1 MTAKTP
7 EYLQCEK
14 PLIERLRAKGWTYRR
29 GIEVL
34 EDEKE
39 PLLLSRLKCAIVR
52 INGVGEN
59 EAEEAINLLKAAP
72 FGVEGSRRV
81 LDYLKNGVPVKDEE
95 TSQPKRLMLID
106 YENLENNEFLVANQV
121 GYPFKTKIPDIILYV
136 NGIPLVII
144 ECKKLDVSW
153 KKAYGQIKEYEKEMP
168 ELFKYVQVGVAVG
181 NKAVYFPT
189 VPWQSSV
196 QVYEWKWGNFDPLD
210 DLVELLKPETLL
222 DVLRYFT
229 FYRESGGAFAKVL
242 PRYMQYRAVREI
254 VNIAVGYAKGETE
267 RNRGLI
273 WHWQGSGKT
282 LTMIFSAYKI
292 KRLLGNP
299 TIFFVVDRR
308 ELERQLSDE
317 LKAVGLSFEVIDSI
331 EKLKN
336 VLTHADGKRGT
347 FITLIHK
354 FRPEELEDVLR
365 ELKRKSRRQRT
376 IMNRRDVVVLID
388 EGHRTQYGELASTMR
403 SILRNASFFAFTG
416 TPIAKKGRDTYAT
429 FGYKDRPYLDRY
441 FITQSIEDGFTV
453 KIAYQ
458 PRLEED
464 VHLKRELL
472 EAFLSSKLEEIPEEY
487 RGKIEEKLK
496 RRLNAIKVFLKN
508 PRRIE
513 MIAED
518 IAKHYKESVEP
529 FKAMVVAVDREACV
543 LYKRALDKYLPKDY
557 TEVVMTFSRDDSDII
572 KEYRRELEERFPG
585 KDMAEIRERIRE
597 DFRNK
602 EIPKILIVTDM
613 LLTGFDAPVL
623 QTMYLDKPLKE
634 HRLLQAIA
642 RTNRPFF
649 RNGENIKPFG
659 LVIDYVGIFKELK
672 RALEIYDE
680 VDIKGAT
687 YNIQEIRQE
696 LREKVSKAMGYFEGI
711 EPKRDRSTVMKA
723 VETLFR
729 NKKGEEFQRLYREIR
744 HHYKLL
750 REGREEFRETFKWL
764 TEVYYA
770 YLSKV
775 EGIPPEM
782 ELKADE
788 FLNEALRFIHET
800 VDIEGIRRDFPIIEL
815 DEEFLRKVMREK
827 DRRKAFTNLLFS
839 VRHYVNTH
847 KGPLTEDLVE
857 QIERIIKA
865 WRQKREEIEKL
876 YGELLEIAEEIEKR
890 SKEQRKLGLSELEYA
905 LLMILKKH
913 VKADTHELIEGIT
926 RLLRETEGLRFP
938 RWTEKAEVV
947 SEVSKKV
954 MLFLVRKYKGRCDD
968 IIKTRNELLEVLK
981 RWG

>member
-1 MTAKTP
+1 MPAQTP

-14 PLIERLRAKGWTYRR
+14 PILERLKEKGWTYRR

-34 EDEKE
+34 EDENE
-39 PLLLSRLKCAIVR
+39 PLLISRLKNAIVR
-52 INGVGEN
+52 INGVSER
-59 EAEEAINLLKAAP
+59 EAEEAINLLKATP

-95 TSQPKRLMLID
+95 TAQPKRLMLID
-106 YENLENNEFLVANQV
+106 YENLGNNEFLVANQV
-121 GYPFKTKIPDIILYV
+121 GYPFKTKIPDIVLYV

-144 ECKKLDVSW
+144 ECKKLNVSW
-153 KKAYGQIKEYEKEMP
+153 KKAYEQIKSYEKEMP
-168 ELFKYVQVGVAVG
+168 ELFKYVQIGVAVG
-181 NKAVYFPT
+181 DKPVYFPI
-189 VPWQSSV
+189 VPWLSSV
-196 QVYEWKWGNFDPLD
+196 PIYEWKGKSFDDLD
-210 DLVELLKPETLL
+210 NLVELLKPETIL

-229 FYRESGGAFAKVL
+229 FYRESGGAFTKVL

-254 VNIAVGYAKGETE
+254 VNIAVGYARGETE

-299 TIFFVVDRR
+299 TIFFVVDRK
-308 ELERQLSDE
+308 ELERQLSNE

-331 EKLKN
+331 EKLRE
-336 VLTHADGKRGT
+336 VLTHADGKRGI

-354 FRPEELEDVLR
+354 FRAEDLNEVMENLR
-365 ELKRKSRRQRT
+365 RKSRRRKT
-376 IMNRRDVVVLID
+376 IMNRKDVVVLID

-403 SILRNASFFAFTG
+403 SILKSASFFAFTG

-458 PRLEED
+458 ARLEED

-487 RGKIEEKLK
+487 RGRVEEKLK
-496 RRLNAIKVFLKN
+496 KRLNAIKVFLKN
-508 PRRIE
+508 PKRIE
-513 MIAED
+513 TIARDIAE
-518 IAKHYKESVEP
+518 HYKGSVEP
-529 FKAMVVAVDREACV
+529 FKAMVVAVDRESCV
-543 LYKRALDKYLPKDY
+543 LYKRALDKYLPTEY
-557 TEVVMTFSRDDSDII
+557 TEVVMTFNRDDSDVI
-572 KEYRRELEERFPG
+572 KEYQKELEERFPG
-585 KDMAEIRERIRE
+585 KDMAEIRERIRK

-602 EIPKILIVTDM
+602 SFPKILIVTDM
-613 LLTGFDAPVL
+613 LLTGFDAPIL

-642 RTNRPFF
+642 RTNRPFIK
-649 RNGENIKPFG
+649 NGENVKPFG
-659 LVIDYVGIFKELK
+659 LIVDYVGIFKELK

-680 VDIKGAT
+680 ADIEGAT
-687 YNIQEIRQE
+687 YSVEEIKKE
-696 LREKVSKAMGYFEGI
+696 LRKKISKAMGYFDYL
-711 EPKRDRSTVMKA
+711 EPRRDRETIMNA

-729 NKKGEEFQRLYREIR
+729 NNKGEEFGRLYREIR
-744 HHYKLL
+744 NYYKLL
-750 REGREEFRETFKWL
+750 REDRDEFREAFKWL

-770 YLSKV
+770 YRAKV
-775 EGIPPEM
+775 DGVPPEV

-788 FLNEALRFIHET
+788 FFREALRFIHKT
-800 VDIEGIRRDFPIIEL
+800 VDIGKIKADFPIIEL
-815 DEEFLRKVMREK
+815 DEEFLKKVMRERDK
-827 DRRKAFTNLLFS
+827 RKAFTNLLFS

-857 QIERIIKA
+857 QVERIIEA
-865 WRQKREEIEKL
+865 WRHKKEEIEKL
-876 YGELLEIAEEIEKR
+876 YGELLGIAGEIEKR
-890 SKEQRKLGLSELEYA
+890 SWEQKKLGLNELEYA
-905 LLMILKKH
+905 LLMVLKKH
-913 VKADTHELIEGIT
+913 VKTNTNELIKGV
-926 RLLRETEGLRFP
+926 RKLLKETEGLRFS
-938 RWTEKAEVV
+938 RWREKTEIV
-947 SEVSKKV
+947 SEVSRKI
-954 MLFLVRKYKGRCDD
+954 MLFIVREYKEECDD

>member
-1 MTAKTP
+1 LNETP

-14 PLIERLRAKGWTYRR
+14 PLIERLKAKGWTYRR

-34 EDEKE
+34 EDETE
-39 PLLLSRLKCAIVR
+39 PLLISRLRGVIVR
-52 INGVGEN
+52 INNVSEK
-59 EAEEAINLLKAAP
+59 EAEEAINLLKAAH

-81 LDYLKNGVPVKDEE
+81 LDYLKNGIPVKDEE
-95 TSQPKRLMLID
+95 TGEPKRLMVID
-106 YENLENNEFLVANQV
+106 YENPKNNEFLVANQV

-136 NGIPLVII
+136 NGIPLVIM

-153 KKAYGQIKEYEKEMP
+153 KKAYEQIKGYEQEMP

-181 NKAVYFPT
+181 DKPVYFPI
-189 VPWQSSV
+189 VPWLSSV
-196 QVYEWKWGNFDPLD
+196 PVYEWKWGNFDPLD
-210 DLVELLKPETLL
+210 DIIELLKPKTLL
-222 DVLRYFT
+222 DILRYFT
-229 FYRESGGAFAKVL
+229 FYRERDGAFTEVL

-254 VNIAVGYAKGETE
+254 VNLAVGYARGETE

-299 TIFFVVDRR
+299 TIFFIVDRR
-308 ELERQLSDE
+308 ELEKQLSDE
-317 LKAVGLSFEVIDSI
+317 LKDVGLSFEVIASI
-331 EKLKN
+331 EKLKE

-354 FRPEELEDVLR
+354 FRPEELEGVLS
-365 ELKRKSRRQRT
+365 ELKKKSRRQTT

-388 EGHRTQYGELASTMR
+388 EGHRTQYGDLASTMR

-487 RGKIEEKLK
+487 RGRVEEKLK
-496 RRLNAIKVFLKN
+496 KRLNAIKVFMKN

-518 IAKHYKESVEP
+518 IARHYRERVEP

-543 LYKRALDKYLPKDY
+543 LYKRALDKYLPENF
-557 TEVVMTFSRDDSDII
+557 TEVVMTFNRDEGDVI
-572 KEYRRELEERFPG
+572 KEYQKELEEHFPR
-585 KDMAEIRERIRE
+585 KDMAEIREKIRG
-597 DFRNK
+597 DFKRK
-602 EIPKILIVTDM
+602 ETPKILIVTDM
-613 LLTGFDAPVL
+613 LLTGFDAPIL

-642 RTNRPFF
+642 RTNRPFL
-649 RNGENIKPFG
+649 RNGENVKPFG
-659 LVIDYVGIFKELK
+659 LVIDYVGVFKELK

-680 VDIKGAT
+680 VDIRGAA
-687 YNIQEIRQE
+687 YNIEEIRRE
-696 LREKVSKAMGYFEGI
+696 LGEKVSKALSYFEGL
-711 EPKRDRSTVMKA
+711 ELRRDRETIMKA
-723 VETLFR
+723 VEILFR
-729 NKKGEEFQRLYREIR
+729 NNKGEDFQRLYREIR
-744 HHYKLL
+744 HYYKLL
-750 REGREEFRETFKWL
+750 PEGREEFKERFKWL

-770 YLSKV
+770 YLAKV
-775 EGIPPEM
+775 ESIPPEM

-788 FLNEALRFIHET
+788 FLNEAMKFIHET
-800 VDIEGIRRDFPIIEL
+800 VDIDEIRDDFPIIEL
-815 DEEFLRKVMREK
+815 DEEFLKRIIREK
-827 DRRKAFTNLLFS
+827 DRRKAFNNLLFS

-847 KGPLTEDLVE
+847 KGPLTEDLVG
-857 QIERIIKA
+857 QVERIIEA
-865 WRQKREEIEKL
+865 WRRKREEIEEL
-876 YGELLEIAEEIEKR
+876 YEELLEIAEEVEKR
-890 SKEQRKLGLSELEYA
+890 SEEQKKLGLNGLEYT
-905 LLMILKKH
+905 LLMVLKRH
-913 VKADTHELIEGIT
+913 VEADTNELIEGIAK
-926 RLLRETEGLRFP
+926 LLHETESLRFP

-947 SEVSKKV
+947 SEVSKRV
-954 MLFLVRKYKGRCDD
+954 MLFLVREYKEKCDD
-968 IIKTRNELLEVLK
+968 IVKTRNELLGVLK

>member
-1 MTAKTP
+1 MPAQTP

-14 PLIERLRAKGWTYRR
+14 PMIERLVRAGWEYRR

-34 EDEKE
+34 EDEGE
-39 PLLLSRLKCAIVR
+39 PLLLSRLRRAIVR
-52 INGVGEN
+52 INGVTD
-59 EAEEAINLLKAAP
+59 EEAGEAITLLKAAP
-72 FGVEGSRRV
+72 FGIEGSRRV
-81 LDYLKNGVPVKDEE
+81 LDYLKNGVPIKDDE
-95 TSQPKRLMLID
+95 TGQPKRVMLID
-106 YENLENNEFLVANQV
+106 YERPENNEFIVANQV
-121 GYPFKTKIPDIILYV
+121 GYPFRTKIPDLVLYI

-153 KKAYGQIKEYEKEMP
+153 KKAYEQIKGYEGEMP
-168 ELFKYVQVGVAVG
+168 ELFKYVQVGVAIG
-181 NKAVYFPT
+181 DKPVYFPT
-189 VPWQSSV
+189 VPWLESV
-196 QVYEWKWGNFDPLD
+196 PVYEWKGESFDPLD
-210 DLVELLKPETLL
+210 NLTAMLKPLTFL
-222 DVLRYFT
+222 DILRYFT
-229 FYRESGGAFAKVL
+229 FYRESWGTFTKVL
-242 PRYMQYRAVREI
+242 PRYMQYRAVKEI
-254 VNIAVGYAKGETE
+254 VSQAVAYARGETD

-317 LKAVGLSFEVIDSI
+317 LKAVGLSFEVIGSI
-331 EKLKN
+331 PHLKE
-336 VLTHADGKRGT
+336 VLTHADGKRGI

-354 FRPEELEDVLR
+354 FRPEELEEVLQELRR
-365 ELKRKSRRQRT
+365 ERRRRRT
-376 IMNRRDVVVLID
+376 IMDRKDVVVLID
-388 EGHRTQYGELASTMR
+388 EGHRTQYGDLADMMR
-403 SILRNASFFAFTG
+403 SMLEKASLFAFTG

-429 FGYKDRPYLDRY
+429 FGYRDRPYLDRY

-472 EAFLSSKLEEIPEEY
+472 EAFLSSKLEEIPEDY
-487 RGKIEEKLK
+487 RERVEEKLK
-496 RRLNAIKVFLKN
+496 KRLNAIRVFLKN

-518 IAKHYKESVEP
+518 IARHYRENVEP

-543 LYKRALDKYLPKDY
+543 YYKRALDKHLPPEY
-557 TEVVMTFSRDDSDII
+557 SEVVMTFGRDDPKPMKDYA
-572 KEYRRELEERFPG
+572 EELRKRFPG
-585 KDMAEIRERIRE
+585 KDMEEIRERIRE
-597 DFRNK
+597 NFRNK
-602 EIPKILIVTDM
+602 ETPKILIVTDM
-613 LLTGFDAPVL
+613 LLTGFDAPIL

-649 RNGENIKPFG
+649 KNGENVKPFG
-659 LVIDYVGIFKELK
+659 LVVDYVGIFKELK

-680 VDIKGAT
+680 RDIAGAA
-687 YNIQEIRQE
+687 YNIEEIKAE
-696 LREKVSKAMGYFEGI
+696 LREKIAKALGYFDGI
-711 EPKRDRSTVMKA
+711 EMKRDRDTIMKA

-729 NKKGEEFQRLYREIR
+729 LNKGEEFQRLYREIR
-744 HHYKLL
+744 YNYKLL
-750 REGREEFRETFKWL
+750 KEGRSEFREAFKWL

-775 EGIPPEM
+775 EGVPPEV
-782 ELKADE
+782 ELKEDE
-788 FLNEALRFIHET
+788 FFREALRFIHES
-800 VDIEGIRRDFPIIEL
+800 VDIGEIKENFPVVEL
-815 DEEFLRKVMREK
+815 DEEFLKKIMRER
-827 DRRKAFTNLLFS
+827 DRKRAFSNLMFS
-839 VRHYVNTH
+839 VRHYINTH

-857 QIERIIKA
+857 RLERIIEA
-865 WRQKREEIEKL
+865 WRKERKELEKL
-876 YGELLEIAEEIEKR
+876 YEELLEVAEEIENR
-890 SKEQRKLGLSELEYA
+890 TRERRELGLDELEYS
-905 LLMILKKH
+905 LLMVLKRH
-913 VKADTHELIEGIT
+913 VKANNEELINGVKK
-926 RLLRETEGLRFP
+926 LLKETEELRFP

-947 SEVSKKV
+947 SEVSRKI
-954 MLFLVRKYKGRCDD
+954 MLLLVKEYKGKCND
-968 IIKTRNELLEVLK
+968 IVKTRNELLEVLK